1 MKEIEHW
8 MHENAS
14 VNAGGTLGRIIKM
27 QEKTIDG
34 VDYVSEFTIMLSGE
48 TEEKIYDPN
57 DVKEIK
63 TFE

>member
-8 MHENAS
+8 MQENAI

-48 TEEKIYDPN
+48 TEEKTYDPN
-57 DVKEIK
+57 NVKEIK